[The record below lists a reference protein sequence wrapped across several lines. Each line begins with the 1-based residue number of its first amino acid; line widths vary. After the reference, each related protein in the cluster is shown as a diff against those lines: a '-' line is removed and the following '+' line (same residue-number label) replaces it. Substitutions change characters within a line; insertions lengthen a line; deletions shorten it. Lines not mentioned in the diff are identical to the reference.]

1 MTRGGHVPQSRVVLL
16 AERSAL
22 HEHAPIG
29 SDDPDVRGAMPVA
42 VTMDLRFA
50 LLRAGGT
57 DCDETARPFRSAL
70 FHRARSG
77 ADEHR
82 APAAKTSDISAA
94 AIGATAPLS
103 RK

>member
-29 SDDPDVRGAMPVA
+29 SDDPDVRGAMLVA

-50 LLRAGGT
+50 LLRAGGKT
-57 DCDETARPFRSAL
+57 IGGKNVDQLGHRSSS
-70 FHRARSG
+70 RAIASL
-77 ADEHR
+77 
-82 APAAKTSDISAA
+82 ISLAM
-94 AIGATAPLS
+94 S
-103 RK
+103 